1 MTALAV
7 GLRRNVLLLVM
18 AVVAVGLLCSV
29 LLLMIAV
36 VAVGLGRS
44 RKPMLVHMIYIE
56 TDGSLL
62 FLSSKENVETHLG
75 TLIGNLTP
83 S

>member
-1 MTALAV
+1 MCIETIRFRIACGEMTALAV
-7 GLRRNVLLLVM
+7 GLRRSVLLLVM

-44 RKPMLVHMIYIE
+44 RKPMLVHMINIDNE
-56 TDGSLL
+56 L
-62 FLSSKENVETHLG
+62 FYF
-75 TLIGNLTP
+75 
-83 S
+83 